1 MKIVESL
8 IVEINN
14 LFNKFDIDEEI
25 DFKISNI
32 ENYDYQINNLVKYQN
47 NEEIEKIVDK
57 INLLLDGHEVIENFE
72 ITKNYFINIKINL
85 NKSEIFLSNIKEN
98 LITSAPKKIIIDY
111 GGPIIG
117 KPLHVGHLRS
127 LNIGR
132 S

>member
-57 INLLLDGHEVIENFE
+57 INLLLDGHEVI
-72 ITKNYFINIKINL
+72 
-85 NKSEIFLSNIKEN
+85 
-98 LITSAPKKIIIDY
+98 
-111 GGPIIG
+111 
-117 KPLHVGHLRS
+117 
-127 LNIGR
+127 
-132 S
+132 